1 MVSLR
6 YVHHFH
12 YLFDRHA
19 LVGVDGEGRVL
30 FRGQF
35 LYELVFHRV
44 EGYGSLLSVNV
55 VGVDV
60 FSTVLYDTVAF
71 ALTCPVL
78 LGSRS
83 FSALGLTSVEVTRKN
98 ISSRN
103 TMSVIEDIDI
113 FGSAFVFLLKAII
126 TRLLFQ
132 FVLRK
137 SR

>member
-1 MVSLR
+1 M
-6 YVHHFH
+6 
-12 YLFDRHA
+12 D
-19 LVGVDGEGRVL
+19 
-30 FRGQF
+30 
-35 LYELVFHRV
+35 
-44 EGYGSLLSVNV
+44 
-55 VGVDV
+55 
-60 FSTVLYDTVAF
+60 TDTVAF

-103 TMSVIEDIDI
+103 TMSVMEDIDI

>member
-1 MVSLR
+1 M
-6 YVHHFH
+6 
-12 YLFDRHA
+12 D
-19 LVGVDGEGRVL
+19 
-30 FRGQF
+30 
-35 LYELVFHRV
+35 
-44 EGYGSLLSVNV
+44 
-55 VGVDV
+55 
-60 FSTVLYDTVAF
+60 TDTVAF